1 MGVGRR
7 AFLASSLASVAAPA
21 VVRLARGE
29 APHVTLK
36 LHHAQSSVSCVHTNF
51 LAPWARKIEAQSSGR
66 IRIDIFPSM
75 ALGGRPAELFNQAR
89 DRVADIVWAMPSDT
103 PGRFPRIET
112 FELPFVPSRRALVSS
127 KAIDDFAA
135 EFLRDEFGEVHPL
148 CFSCSDRG
156 ILHTARPIEMRSAL
170 DGLRLDVPTRFAG
183 AAVETLGGRA
193 VPMPSSQLP
202 FAIANR
208 VVDGCIIPWN
218 MVPALKLDELFKV
231 HTDFADYSPSTTTS
245 VLAMNKTAYA
255 ELPADLKKIIADNSG
270 QLAAGMAGTMW
281 DLKAKAVADAVSQGG
296 DVIVTFEPEA
306 VAHWRKATEP
316 VIEAWRKQMKALK
329 IDGEKLLA
337 GARTL
342 IDKYVNLPEPQPP
355 QQPAQP
361 KAEAGPPAKSGGAT
375 AMQSPA
381 GPKVSAA
388 TPGPHSA
395 PAAPPAPR
403 VHWWEFWKSAP
414 APASAT
420 ASAAPAASPAPTHWW
435 QFWKSASTPAPATA
449 SAAPAVPHAPSPAA
463 PPAPAAT
470 PVVPKPAPVAV
481 SPPPAAAIVK
491 PAPVAPSAPSS
502 KGLNI
507 PL

>member
-29 APHVTLK
+29 APHVALK

-51 LAPWARKIEAQSSGR
+51 LVPWARKIEAQANGR

-127 KAIDDFAA
+127 KAVEDFAA
-135 EFLRDEFGEVHPL
+135 EFLGDEFSEIHPL
-148 CFSCSDRG
+148 CFSCADRG
-156 ILHTARPIEMRSAL
+156 ILHASRPIGVRAAL
-170 DGLRLDVPTRFAG
+170 GGLRLDVPTRFAG
-183 AAVETLGGRA
+183 AAVEMLGGRG
-193 VPMPSSQLP
+193 VPMPSAQLP
-202 FAIANR
+202 FAIAGR
-208 VVDGCIIPWN
+208 VVDGCIIPWD

-231 HTDFADYSPSTTTS
+231 HTDFADYALSTTTA

-255 ELPADLKKIIADNSG
+255 ELPADLKKIIDDHSG

-281 DLKAKAVADAVSQGG
+281 DLKAKAVADVVGQGG
-296 DVIVTFEPEA
+296 DVIVTLEPET

-316 VIEAWRKQMKALK
+316 VIEAWRKQMKALR

-342 IDKYVNLPEPQPP
+342 IEKYANVPEPQPP
-355 QQPAQP
+355 QQPAQA
-361 KAEAGPPAKSGGAT
+361 KAEARPPAKPGGAT

-381 GPKVSAA
+381 APKVS
-388 TPGPHSA
+388 SA
-395 PAAPPAPR
+395 PTAPPQTPR
-403 VHWWEFWKSAP
+403 MHWWEFWKSAP

-420 ASAAPAASPAPTHWW
+420 ASAAPAAAPAPTTHWW
-435 QFWKSASTPAPATA
+435 QFWKSTSTPASATASA
-449 SAAPAVPHAPSPAA
+449 SAAPAVPPAPSPGA
-463 PPAPAAT
+463 PPAT
-470 PVVPKPAPVAV
+470 SLVPKPAAV
-481 SPPPAAAIVK
+481 VTSPPPAAAVVK
-491 PAPVAPSAPSS
+491 PAPVAPSAPPS